1 MRLPPAPAATTP
13 PAVASDAYRPEV
25 DGLRAVAVLVVL
37 FFHAGVPGFRGGF
50 IGVDVFFVISGYLIT
65 RLILG
70 ELDAGRFTFSRF
82 YGRRARRLFPAM
94 FATLAA
100 TFVASLFI
108 LSPLHLE
115 ELSLSLVHTL
125 FSLSNV
131 LFWHLSGYFDIG
143 SELKPLLHTW
153 SLGVEEQFYLVW
165 PISVVLAFR
174 FRRRRGVLA
183 LVGIVGLVSLVAAE
197 VAAGRAPDAAFFL
210 TPFRMCELALGGL
223 CLWLEGWTA
232 IRTWRREL
240 LTVIGLALVGYAT
253 AAFGPGHRFPG
264 LAAMVPCGG
273 AALVIV
279 AGRGRLAAG
288 LLANR
293 LAVGIG
299 LISYS
304 LYLVH
309 WPLFVLA
316 RYGRTSESS
325 PIEQAALIAT
335 AIGLATAM
343 YFLVEQPFRRRRPG
357 QRRLSDPAF
366 GLACAGLACALILP
380 AVSAMAARGWPGRV
394 PRSLRAA
401 AAGLEGMKDHHFD
414 AANAQNRV
422 PFPAP
427 GRRNAVIVGDSHGAD
442 LLTALMRAES
452 QVNYRFL
459 HIFWNCQPILGARPY
474 GEGTP
479 IRSRE
484 IAEDCVRQAE
494 VLKDNPL
501 LEAADFIVLAS
512 SWIDYGLAGLP
523 ATFEYL
529 KSRYKARLVLVGGR
543 FAFTEL
549 SALLIQ
555 AASVDEA
562 NQRFDAAKGK
572 FGMKQEIARL
582 SEIAEQEK
590 LDFIDLRPLTCE
602 ALRKGWYCPL
612 FGEDGELLYWDSN
625 HWTEAGATRIGQKL
639 RDSGQH
645 DYLF

>member
-1 MRLPPAPAATTP
+1 MRLPVTSPATTP
-13 PAVASDAYRPEV
+13 PAGAGDAYRPEV
-25 DGLRAVAVLVVL
+25 DGLRAVAVLIVL
-37 FFHAGVPGFRGGF
+37 FFHAGIPGFRGGF
-50 IGVDVFFVISGYLIT
+50 VGVDVFFVISGYLIT

-70 ELDAGRFTFSRF
+70 ELDGDRFTFSRF

-131 LFWHLSGYFDIG
+131 LFWSLSGYFDIG

-165 PISVVLAFR
+165 PISVFLAFR

-183 LVGIVGLVSLVAAE
+183 LVGIVGLASLVAAE
-197 VAAGRAPDAAFFL
+197 IAAGRAPDAAFFL

-223 CLWLEGWTA
+223 CLWLERSPA
-232 IRTWRREL
+232 IRTWRRDL
-240 LTVIGLALVGYAT
+240 LTLLGLALIAYAT
-253 AAFGPGHRFPG
+253 HAFGPGHRFPG

-273 AALVIV
+273 AGLVLV
-279 AGRGRLAAG
+279 AGRGRVAG
-288 LLANR
+288 ALLANR

-309 WPLFVLA
+309 WPLFVLV
-316 RYGRTSESS
+316 RYGRTSEST
-325 PIEQAALIAT
+325 PGEKATLIAA
-335 AIGLATAM
+335 AIALATAM
-343 YFLVEQPFRRRRPG
+343 YFFVEQPFRRKRAG
-357 QRRLSDPAF
+357 GKRLSDPAF
-366 GLACAGLACALILP
+366 GLACAGLAGALILP

-394 PRSLRAA
+394 PTELRAA
-401 AAGLEGMKDHHFD
+401 AAGLEGMKNHHFD
-414 AANAQNRV
+414 AANAQDRV

-442 LLTALMRAES
+442 LLTALMHAGS

-484 IAEDCVRQAE
+484 IAEDCVRQSN
-494 VLKDNPL
+494 VLQDNPL
-501 LEAADFIVLAS
+501 LEAADVIVVAS

-523 ATFEYL
+523 ATLDYL
-529 KSRYKARLVLVGGR
+529 KSRYKARLVIVGGR

-555 AASVDEA
+555 AATVDEA

-572 FGMKQEIARL
+572 YGMKQEIAEL
-582 SEIAEQEK
+582 SATAESATV
-590 LDFIDLRPLTCE
+590 DFVDLRPYTCD
-602 ALRKGWYCPL
+602 ALRRGWYCPL
-612 FGEDGELLYWDSN
+612 FLEDGELLYWDSN
-625 HWTEAGATRIGQKL
+625 HWTEAGARRVGKKL
-639 RDSGQH
+639 RDSGEV

>member
-1 MRLPPAPAATTP
+1 MGLFPASPDRSPAEGAGE
-13 PAVASDAYRPEV
+13 AYRPEV

-37 FFHAGVPGFRGGF
+37 LFHAGVPGFRGGF
-50 IGVDVFFVISGYLIT
+50 VGVDIFFVISGYLIT

-70 ELDAGRFTFSRF
+70 ELDAGRFTFARF

-100 TFVASLFI
+100 TFVAGVFV

-125 FSLSNV
+125 FSISNV
-131 LFWHLSGYFDIG
+131 LFWQLSGYFDIG
-143 SELKPLLHTW
+143 SEMKPLLHTW

-165 PISVVLAFR
+165 PVSVFLAFR

-183 LVGIVGLVSLVAAE
+183 LVVAVGLASLVAAE
-197 VAAGRAPDAAFFL
+197 IAAGRAPDAAFFL

-223 CLWLEGWTA
+223 CLWLESTTT
-232 IRTWRREL
+232 IRSWRREL
-240 LTVIGLALVGYAT
+240 LTLLGLALIAYAT
-253 AAFGPGHRFPG
+253 HAYGAGHRFPG

-279 AGRGRLAAG
+279 GGRGRVAG
-288 LLANR
+288 ALLANR

-309 WPLFVLA
+309 WPLFVLV
-316 RYGRTSESS
+316 RYGRASDSTSLEK
-325 PIEQAALIAT
+325 ATLIAA

-343 YFLVEQPFRRRRPG
+343 YFLVEQPFRRRRSG
-357 QRRLSDPAF
+357 RRRLSDPAF

-380 AVSAMAARGWPGRV
+380 SVSAIADRGWPGRV
-394 PRSLRAA
+394 PSDLRAA
-401 AAGLEGMKDHHFD
+401 AAGLAGMKDHHFD
-414 AANAQNRV
+414 AANAQDRV
-422 PFPAP
+422 PFPAL
-427 GRRNAVIVGDSHGAD
+427 GQRNAVIVGDSHGAD
-442 LLTALMRAES
+442 LLTALLGARS
-452 QVNYRFL
+452 QVNFRFL
-459 HIFWNCQPILGARPY
+459 HIFWDCQPILGPRPY

-484 IAEDCVRQAE
+484 YAEECARQSE
-494 VLKDNPL
+494 VLRDNPL
-501 LEAADFIVLAS
+501 LEAADLIVIAS
-512 SWIDYGLAGLP
+512 SWIDYGMAGLP
-523 ATFEYL
+523 ATIDYL
-529 KSRYKARLVLVGGR
+529 KSRYRARIVIVGGR

-549 SALLIQ
+549 SALLTQ
-555 AASVDEA
+555 AATLEEA
-562 NQRFDAAKGK
+562 NERFDAAKDK

-582 SEIAEQEK
+582 SEIAEHQRV
-590 LDFIDLRPLTCE
+590 DFIDLRPLTCE
-602 ALRKGWYCPL
+602 PLRKGWYCPL
-612 FGEDGELLYWDSN
+612 FLEGGELLYWDSN
-625 HWTEAGATRIGQKL
+625 HWTEAGARRVGESL
-639 RDSGQH
+639 RAAGEY